1 MATLPPNFTLLQVV
15 PDLDVGGAEQ
25 STLDVSAAVVRAG
38 GRSLVASRGGRM
50 VERLRADGGKFLQLP
65 VHTKNPLRIHANGK
79 ILADIIRDQN
89 VSLIHVR
96 SRAPAFSAWLAA
108 RRTGVPMVAT
118 YHGAYPSRTPWKRW
132 YNSIMT
138 RGDLVIAN
146 SAFTREHLLA
156 QHHVRRDRVVT
167 IPRGIDLDRFDA
179 DAVAP
184 RRVEDLRAAWR
195 IALDDSR
202 VKILLP
208 GRFTRLKGQ
217 LVLVEAAARLKAR
230 GRDDFEILLV
240 GDDQGRSAYR
250 VEVEHAIH
258 DAGLTNSVRLYGHC
272 EDMPAAYLLAD
283 LVAAPSTVP
292 ETFGRT
298 AVEPQAMGVP
308 VVASAIGGLK
318 EVVAHGETGW
328 LVTPEDP
335 GALANILEQAI
346 DVGHE
351 RRVAMGAAG
360 RARTRARYSVKAMT
374 DATLAAYAEVL
385 ERRRR

>member
-1 MATLPPNFTLLQVV
+1 
-15 PDLDVGGAEQ
+15 
-25 STLDVSAAVVRAG
+25 
-38 GRSLVASRGGRM
+38 
-50 VERLRADGGKFLQLP
+50 
-65 VHTKNPLRIHANGK
+65 
-79 ILADIIRDQN
+79 
-89 VSLIHVR
+89 
-96 SRAPAFSAWLAA
+96 
-108 RRTGVPMVAT
+108 
-118 YHGAYPSRTPWKRW
+118 
-132 YNSIMT
+132 
-138 RGDLVIAN
+138 
-146 SAFTREHLLA
+146 
-156 QHHVRRDRVVT
+156 
-167 IPRGIDLDRFDA
+167 
-179 DAVAP
+179 
-184 RRVEDLRAAWR
+184 
-195 IALDDSR
+195 
-202 VKILLP
+202 
-208 GRFTRLKGQ
+208 
-217 LVLVEAAARLKAR
+217 
-230 GRDDFEILLV
+230 
-240 GDDQGRSAYR
+240 
-250 VEVEHAIH
+250 
-258 DAGLTNSVRLYGHC
+258 
-272 EDMPAAYLLAD
+272 MPAAYLLAD